1 MIVMM
6 KRMME
11 IDGFSEN
18 ASIFDQCSQC
28 DQNFGGLGRA
38 HNC

>member
-18 ASIFDQCSQC
+18 ASIFDQCRQY
-28 DQNFGGLGRA
+28 DLNLA
-38 HNC
+38 D